1 MGYGRLHVVTAA
13 AQLDEKLDAALR
25 AGALWASRSV
35 ESRAAALAQFAIALI
50 SEREALARLATETMG
65 KPISQA
71 RAEVE
76 KSASAFRYYSE
87 IAPGALAPQT
97 QTLEGDLRASIEFR
111 PLGTLLAI
119 VPWNFPYWQVARAVA
134 PALAVGNAVALK
146 HAPITMRVGEAFERI
161 ARDAGLPDGLLTALD
176 IDEERTDRTIGDP
189 RIAAVTLT
197 GSERAGRAVA
207 AAAGAALKKLVL
219 ELGGSDPFVVLA
231 DADIGEAVR
240 VGIASRFQNT
250 GQSCIA
256 AKRFII
262 EQPIYDLFCS
272 RFTAA
277 AATLRVGDPFD
288 DATEIGPMA
297 RADLREQLDR
307 QIRES
312 VAAGARLVLGG
323 YALDRPENYFAPT
336 VLADVRPGMPAFDE
350 ETFGPLAAL
359 ACAANA
365 DDAVALANRSRFGLG
380 ATIFS
385 GDIDR
390 GREIAATIEAGTLAI
405 GTMLASDPRLPFG
418 GVKASGFG
426 RELGHNALFEFAN
439 VQSIR
444 SR

>member
-1 MGYGRLHVVTAA
+1 MNESER
-13 AQLDEKLDAALR
+13 LDEKLDAARR

-35 ESRAAALAQFAIALI
+35 ESRAAALAEFATALLR
-50 SEREALARLATETMG
+50 EREELARLATETMG

-87 IAPGALAPQT
+87 IAPHVLAPQT
-97 QTLEGDLRASIEFR
+97 QVLDDELCASIEYR

-119 VPWNFPYWQVARAVA
+119 VPWNFPYWQVARAIA

-161 ARDAGLPDGLLTALD
+161 ARAAGFPDALLTALD

-219 ELGGSDPFVVLA
+219 ELGGSDAFIVLA
-231 DADIGEAVR
+231 DADIDEAVR
-240 VGIASRFQNT
+240 IGIASRFQNT

-262 EQPIYDLFCS
+262 EKAIYEPFCS
-272 RFTAA
+272 RFSAA
-277 AATLRVGDPFD
+277 AAALRVGDPF
-288 DATEIGPMA
+288 AESTEIGPMA
-297 RADLREQLDR
+297 RADLRDQLDR
-307 QIRES
+307 QVRES
-312 VAAGARLVLGG
+312 LAAGAHLLLGG
-323 YALDRPENYFAPT
+323 HALDRPGNYYAPT
-336 VLADVRPGMPAFDE
+336 VLAEVRPGMPAFDE
-350 ETFGPLAAL
+350 ESFGPLAAL
-359 ACAANA
+359 VCAADA
-365 DDAVALANRSRFGLG
+365 DDAVALANHSRYGLG
-380 ATIFS
+380 ATIFT
-385 GDIDR
+385 GGNDR
-390 GREIAATIEAGTLAI
+390 GREIAAKIEVGTLAI
-405 GTMLASDPRLPFG
+405 ATMLASDPRLPFG

-426 RELGHNALFEFAN
+426 RELGQNALLEFAN
-439 VQSIR
+439 VQTVR
-444 SR
+444 YRRERARAR